1 MEYYGMTDIGRY
13 RSDNQDSFL
22 ITVLSEEAVLAVVCD
37 GMGGAVGGKIAS
49 SLAAE
54 RFTAHVKEKIQAFL
68 SISFDNHDND
78 EAIIEGI
85 MKQAVAEANSAVF
98 NHAKDSIDLIG
109 MGTTLVA
116 VLLIGKEA
124 YICNVGDSRLYHMT
138 SHSMKQVTTD
148 HSYVQMLIDNG
159 LLAPELAAAHPDRN
173 VITRA
178 IGTRALVTSES
189 FRLTLAENETLM
201 LCSDGLSGYAS
212 NEEIYAIV
220 WGSREIYA
228 QPTEEKVRRL
238 IELANTNGGRDNIT
252 AVLITF

>member
-1 MEYYGMTDIGRY
+1 MEYYGITDIGRY
-13 RSDNQDSFL
+13 RADNQDSFA
-22 ITVLSEEAVLAVVCD
+22 ITTIAEEAILAVVCD

-49 SLAAE
+49 TLAVE
-54 RFTAHVKEKIQAFL
+54 EFTSYVKEKIQSFL
-68 SISFDNHDND
+68 SISFDKHDDD

-85 MKQAVAEANSAVF
+85 MKQAVAQANSAVY
-98 NHAKDSIDLIG
+98 NYAKDSIDLIG

-116 VLLIGKEA
+116 VLVIGKEA
-124 YICNVGDSRLYHMT
+124 YICNIGDSRLYHLT

-189 FRLTLAENETLM
+189 FRLTLSDNETLM
-201 LCSDGLSGYAS
+201 LCSDGLSGYVS

-220 WGSREIYA
+220 WGSKEIYA
-228 QPTEEKVRRL
+228 RPTRDKVKAL
-238 IELANTNGGRDNIT
+238 IDVANANGGRDNIT
-252 AVLITF
+252 AVLLTF

>member
-1 MEYYGMTDIGRY
+1 MEYYGMTDVGRY
-13 RSDNQDSFL
+13 RADNQDSFA
-22 ITVLSEEAVLAVVCD
+22 ITVIAENSILAVVCD

-49 SLAAE
+49 ILAVE
-54 RFTAHVKEKIQAFL
+54 NFTAYVKEKIQVFL
-68 SISFDNHDND
+68 SIDYDNHADD

-85 MKQAVAEANSAVF
+85 MKQAAAEANSAVY
-98 NHAKDSIDLIG
+98 NYAKDSIDLIG

-116 VLLIGKEA
+116 VLVIGKEA
-124 YICNVGDSRLYHMT
+124 YICNVGDSRLYHLT

-189 FRLTLAENETLM
+189 FRLTLADHETLL
-201 LCSDGLSGYAS
+201 LCSDGLSGYVS
-212 NEEIYAIV
+212 NEEIYTVV
-220 WGSREIYA
+220 WGSKDIYA
-228 QPTEEKVRRL
+228 QPTKDKVAAL
-238 IELANTNGGRDNIT
+238 IDRANDNGGRDNVT
-252 AVLITF
+252 VVLITF